1 MNDMDRVKKRRES
14 YAEKNKLSPCIGV
27 CSINP
32 EDNYCYGCK
41 RTQKEINNWIYYTLD
56 EIKQLLPEIEAR
68 QDVDD

>member
-41 RTQKEINNWIYYTLD
+41 RTQKEIKGNRTDSRYKEENS
-56 EIKQLLPEIEAR
+56 K
-68 QDVDD
+68 